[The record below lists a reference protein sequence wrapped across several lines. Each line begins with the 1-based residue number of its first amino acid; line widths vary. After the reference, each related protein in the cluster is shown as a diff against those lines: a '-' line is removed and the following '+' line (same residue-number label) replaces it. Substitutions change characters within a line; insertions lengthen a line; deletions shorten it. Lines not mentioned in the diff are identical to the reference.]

1 MSRFLTKS
9 RFKLGDQCP
18 TKLFYA
24 KKRDEYADANEC
36 DDFLQSLAEGG
47 LVVGELA
54 KLYFPN
60 GHDIETLDHEQALK
74 ETGDLL
80 SKENVI
86 IFEPAIRYKNLFIRV
101 DVLVKTGNDVE
112 LIEVKSK
119 SLDTNDADPFRT
131 KAGKIAS
138 KWKPYVLDV
147 AFQKYVLSNAF
158 PEYDVSSYLMCVDKN
173 QQCTVDGLNQKFRI
187 KTFSDGR
194 KSVAPVSGVSL
205 DDICQEVLTRFCL
218 DDHVDQIFQDDFDE
232 RSFEA
237 YVQWLSDNYEQDK
250 KIPPTI
256 GKQCGG
262 CEFHCSDLD
271 RAKGLKD
278 GFRECWS
285 EALGWQDADF
295 NEPLIF
301 ELNGFRA
308 TQRCIEDGKV
318 RIRDLTQE
326 DVGPVCDDPAGLTV
340 AGRQALHVQS
350 IKEKR
355 RDSYLCKAGLQKE
368 FNSWTF
374 PLHFIDFETT
384 TPAVPFHKGLRPYQT
399 IAFQFSH
406 HTVQE
411 DGEVCHATEYLNT
424 TPGVFPNFD
433 FLRNLKS
440 CLENDNGTIF
450 RYADHENTVL
460 NQIVDQLNSFGQ
472 AEDDVEELCEFAQ
485 LITTS
490 AGGNSNPWVGERT
503 MVDLRRLVA
512 RYYFH
517 PLMKGSQSI
526 KYVLPTIL
534 NDSEYLKQKYSQPI
548 YGSNDHGIPSLNFQ
562 DQIWVKYDR
571 EKVIDPYSLL
581 PDIFHEI
588 SNEEWLY
595 LEESKAIREGGAAMT
610 AYLRLQYEDLPDDY
624 REQMQAGL
632 LKYCELDT
640 LAMVMIYEGWR
651 EMLS

>member
-9 RFKLGDQCP
+9 RFKLGDECP
-18 TKLFYA
+18 TKLFYT

-74 ETGDLL
+74 ETDALL
-80 SKENVI
+80 ANENVT

-101 DVLVKTGNDVE
+101 DVLVKKGNKIE

-119 SLDTNDADPFRT
+119 SLDTSEADPFRT
-131 KAGKIAS
+131 KAGKISS

-158 PEYDVSSYLMCVDKN
+158 PDYDVSSYLMCVDKH
-173 QQCTVDGLNQKFRI
+173 QPCTVDGLNQKFRI
-187 KTFSDGR
+187 KTYSDGR
-194 KSVAPVSGVSL
+194 KSVAPIAGMSL
-205 DDICQEVLTRFCL
+205 NDICPEVLTRFCL
-218 DDHVDQIFQDDFDE
+218 DDHVEQIFQDDFDG
-232 RSFEA
+232 RLFQD
-237 YVQWLSDNYEQDK
+237 YVQWLSDNYQQDR

-262 CEFHCSDLD
+262 CEFHCSDHD
-271 RAKGLKD
+271 REKGLKD

-285 EALGWQDADF
+285 EALGWKDADF
-295 NEPLIF
+295 DEPLIF
-301 ELNGFRA
+301 ELSGFRK
-308 TQRCIEDGKV
+308 TQQSIEDEKV

-326 DVGPVCDDPAGLTV
+326 DVGIVTDDDTGLS
-340 AGRQALHVQS
+340 AAERQALHVQS
-350 IKEKR
+350 IKSKR
-355 RDSYLCKAGLQKE
+355 RDSYICKAGLRNE
-368 FNSWTF
+368 MDSWTF

-384 TPAVPFHKGLRPYQT
+384 TPAVPFHKGLKPYQT

-406 HTVQE
+406 HTVQAN
-411 DGEVCHATEYLNT
+411 GEVCHATEYLNA
-424 TPGVFPNFD
+424 TPGTFPNFD
-433 FLRNLKS
+433 FLRNLKAA
-440 CLENDNGTIF
+440 LEDDNGTIF

-460 NQIVDQLNSFGQ
+460 NQIVDQMNSFGQ
-472 AEDDVEELCEFAQ
+472 EEDIEELIGFAQ
-485 LITTS
+485 LITRS
-490 AGGNSNPWVGERT
+490 AGGNPNPWLGDRN

-512 RYYFH
+512 SYYFH

-526 KYVLPTIL
+526 KYVLPAIL
-534 NDSEYLKQKYSQPI
+534 NDSEYLKEKYSKSI
-548 YGSNDHGIPSLNFQ
+548 YGSNDHGIVSQNFR
-562 DQIWVKYDR
+562 DQTWVTYDG
-571 EKVIDPYSLL
+571 EMVVDPYSLL
-581 PDIFHEI
+581 PDIFNEI
-588 SNEEWLY
+588 STKEWLY

-624 REQMQAGL
+624 RKQMQTGL

-651 EMLS
+651 EMLN